1 MTGHRS
7 NPPAD
12 LKVVLQC
19 PLNFLTE
26 VNDCLIPALSDNTD
40 SVVSEINIFDI
51 KSDALG
57 DTDPGSEKKRDKSE
71 VALFCLFI
79 VGKSFSLQGLLTV
92 FNVIEKNRHLI
103 SLQSNYRSLVDLWH
117 IYKNCGIR
125 SEHLTLKEIAV
136 EASQSR

>member
-1 MTGHRS
+1 MFAGRIDVLVSQDIRNQVDVPRRSVQAGSVGTAQLMGSDLFEGGGQSRVFFDKVFDGADRDPPVLEGEEEGMFMTGHRS

-51 KSDALG
+51 KSNALG
-57 DTDPGSEKKRDKSE
+57 DTDSGTKKQ
-71 VALFCLFI
+71 C
-79 VGKSFSLQGLLTV
+79 
-92 FNVIEKNRHLI
+92 
-103 SLQSNYRSLVDLWH
+103 
-117 IYKNCGIR
+117 
-125 SEHLTLKEIAV
+125 
-136 EASQSR
+136 